1 MYICICIYIYI
12 YIHIYIY
19 VYIYQE
25 NLDHRNL
32 CHQATKKIKS
42 YCNARYPT
50 KDQVKKLQK
59 RNGSMD

>member
-1 MYICICIYIYI
+1 MCINIYIYMYIYIYI
-12 YIHIYIY
+12 YM
-19 VYIYQE
+19 YIYQE

-32 CHQATKKIKS
+32 CYQATKKIKS
-42 YCNARYPT
+42 YCNARYLT

>member
-1 MYICICIYIYI
+1 MYIYIYI
-12 YIHIYIY
+12 YIYM
-19 VYIYQE
+19 YIYQE

-32 CHQATKKIKS
+32 CYQATKKIKS
-42 YCNARYPT
+42 YCNARYLT